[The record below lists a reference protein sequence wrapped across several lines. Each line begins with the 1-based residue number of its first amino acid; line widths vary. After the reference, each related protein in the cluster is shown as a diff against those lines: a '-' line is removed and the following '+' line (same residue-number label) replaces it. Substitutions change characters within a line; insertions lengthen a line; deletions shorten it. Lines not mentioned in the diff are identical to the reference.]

1 MFPEHPCCEPDSS
14 WRCPGGA
21 CLQSCTFLLVPL
33 TPRSL
38 LCVPREVPGKF
49 ASCAPA
55 TKGPRNLHN
64 SRLCSGGIMKCKGRA
79 LNRSLTSVAAESPQM
94 YDDTGRQRCHH
105 TEHPHMALR
114 RARCCLSRSPWQP
127 GSIGHGHQHLLCSAP
142 AWSFHMKAG
151 TAQHYITLGRFCKPC
166 CQARG
171 S

>member
-1 MFPEHPCCEPDSS
+1 MFPAPPCCEPDSS
-14 WRCPGGA
+14 WRHPGGA

-33 TPRSL
+33 SPCSL
-38 LCVPREVPGKF
+38 LCIPRGVPGKF

-55 TKGPRNLHN
+55 TKDPRDLHN
-64 SRLCSGGIMKCKGRA
+64 IPLCSGGIMERKGRA
-79 LNRSLTSVAAESPQM
+79 LNCPLTSVAAESPQI

-114 RARCCLSRSPWQP
+114 RARCHHSCSPWQP
-127 GSIGHGHQHLLCSAP
+127 GSIGHSHQHLLYSAP

-166 CQARG
+166 RQARR